1 VSTLDDLVVAAGHSV
16 DPDRWGALFD
26 ELMSRIAGRFCRVEP
41 RRRARAFV
49 LGLIAGLPRKNCWTI
64 AEHAGDAS
72 PDGMQHL
79 LERARW
85 DADAVRD
92 DVRGYVA
99 ERLADPQAVL
109 VVDETGDV
117 KKGTATAGVQRQ
129 YTGTAGRVE
138 NAQVAVYLTYA
149 GRGGHALIDR
159 RLYLPKSW
167 AGDPARRA
175 AARIPEDVQ
184 FATKPALATEMI
196 GAALDAGVPAAW
208 VTGDEVYGAD
218 PGLRAELER
227 RHAGYVLAV
236 AKDHHVSTEAG
247 KLRADAIAARLPR
260 VSWQRLSAGPGAKG
274 HRYYDWAWVAIEP
287 GRPGR
292 HWLLLRRNRRTGELA
307 YYRCWSPR
315 HIPLASYMH
324 VAGRRWT
331 TEENFQAGK
340 GLAGLDQHQVRTW
353 TAWHRWV
360 TLAMLALAFLTI
372 AAATQHDQLPPP
384 GGLIPLTRNEIARL
398 AATLTRPSAALTAHQ
413 LRWSIWRR
421 HHQHRARTCH
431 YTRQAM
437 EDP

>member
-236 AKDHHVSTEAG
+236 AKDHHVSTEAASSAPTPSPRG
-247 KLRADAIAARLPR
+247 CPASPGSGCPADPEPRATAITTGPGSRSSRAARA
-260 VSWQRLSAGPGAKG
+260 VTGCSSAATAGPASWPTTAAG
-274 HRYYDWAWVAIEP
+274 HRATSRSPPTCTSP
-287 GRPGR
+287 GAGGPP
-292 HWLLLRRNRRTGELA
+292 RRTSRPARAWPGWTSTRSA
-307 YYRCWSPR
+307 PGSPGTGGSPWQCSHWPSSRSRQR
-315 HIPLASYMH
+315 HNTIGCHRP
-324 VAGRRWT
+324 AG
-331 TEENFQAGK
+331 
-340 GLAGLDQHQVRTW
+340 
-353 TAWHRWV
+353 
-360 TLAMLALAFLTI
+360 
-372 AAATQHDQLPPP
+372 
-384 GGLIPLTRNEIARL
+384 
-398 AATLTRPSAALTAHQ
+398 
-413 LRWSIWRR
+413 
-421 HHQHRARTCH
+421 
-431 YTRQAM
+431 
-437 EDP
+437 